1 MPRGKGSCRLGERGG
16 APFRQ
21 TGGQAP
27 PGWSFWEP
35 PSLGVK
41 AVSLVKTGSG
51 FSGQLR
57 QEPAREQRVWPQSH
71 DRAGSRGSRG
81 LERFTEALGE
91 EGAPF
96 IGCPWPHPGAE
107 MNEDSQGRELCVGD
121 LSTFRETV
129 TRERRHLEGR
139 GDREKRE
146 THRPSQPC
154 WPPRCQAGSHL
165 EAVPSPAQGPVG

>member
-1 MPRGKGSCRLGERGG
+1 M
-16 APFRQ
+16 
-21 TGGQAP
+21 
-27 PGWSFWEP
+27 
-35 PSLGVK
+35 
-41 AVSLVKTGSG
+41 
-51 FSGQLR
+51 
-57 QEPAREQRVWPQSH
+57 WPQSH

-146 THRPSQPC
+146 THQPSQPC

>member
-1 MPRGKGSCRLGERGG
+1 M
-16 APFRQ
+16 
-21 TGGQAP
+21 
-27 PGWSFWEP
+27 
-35 PSLGVK
+35 
-41 AVSLVKTGSG
+41 SLVKTGSG

-57 QEPAREQRVWPQSH
+57 QEPAQEQRVWPQSH

-129 TRERRHLEGR
+129 TRERRHLEGQ

-154 WPPRCQAGSHL
+154 WPPRCQAGVTPGSSPQPCTGTSGIREPTSICWKVHL
-165 EAVPSPAQGPVG
+165 VTGRASD